1 MTAKNEIGNRIKEI
15 RNALKLKQ
23 KEFSEKLDVSPPS
36 LSEIETG
43 KYNPSMDFVIKL
55 AKNHNVNLC
64 YLLLGEGE
72 MFVDPNLSLF
82 SSIEKFAV
90 NIDDVKEFLYYFQRS
105 HIIQYYILN
114 QFQAK
119 MITEKD
125 VIEKDIAKAGKG

>member
-1 MTAKNEIGNRIKEI
+1 MTHTKEIGERIREI
-15 RNALKLKQ
+15 RKQLKLNQ
-23 KEFSEKLDVSPPS
+23 KELGEKMNLSAGS
-36 LSEIETG
+36 FSEIETG
-43 KYNPSMDFVIKL
+43 KYNPSMEFLIKL